1 MISWRCSRLASK
13 SWYQPM
19 LNKVSITL
27 MQSSKASMVSNKGT
41 MLMRELGLPASSTD
55 NKPDSFNSKAKHNMS
70 LTVSQL
76 EMMAWLMAV
85 SPNWFLIS

>member
-1 MISWRCSRLASK
+1 
-13 SWYQPM
+13 
-19 LNKVSITL
+19 
-27 MQSSKASMVSNKGT
+27 
-41 MLMRELGLPASSTD
+41 MRELGLPASSTD